1 MGKGL
6 PALSGGVRMVFMA
19 MKLRINLVRRNRRN
33 KRAFPFRHPL
43 ISMGILALAVLLA
56 GAGWLYLSLP
66 RVEFLNQRH
75 PRTTALMNLRAR
87 QAKIEAKPYAIQQE
101 WTAWEHFP
109 LLLQQAVV
117 ASEDAAFYSHEGVD
131 LYELKESL
139 KKNLQ
144 AGKKARGGSTI
155 TMQLARNLFLSPRK
169 SFLRKLREILIARRL
184 EAALSKQRI
193 LHLYLNIVELGRGV
207 FGFPAAA
214 RRFFGRPLEKLTP
227 TEILRLV
234 AVLPKPLRVTP
245 LSNSRYLQWRVR
257 LVADRMVQRG
267 QLTQQQRARIEDD
280 L

>member
-1 MGKGL
+1 MSVFH
-6 PALSGGVRMVFMA
+6 SGFRIISMA
-19 MKLRINLVRRNRRN
+19 FKLRINRVRRSRRN
-33 KRAFPFRHPL
+33 KRAFPLRHPL
-43 ISMGILALAVLLA
+43 LFLGILVLAGSLA
-56 GAGWLYLSLP
+56 GAAWIYLSLP
-66 RVEFLNQRH
+66 GVESLSRSH
-75 PRTTALMNLRAR
+75 PSLTALMELRMR
-87 QAKIEAKPYAIQQE
+87 QAKEEAKPYAIHQE

-109 LLLQQAVV
+109 PLLQRAVV

-131 LYELKESL
+131 LFELKESL
-139 KKNLQ
+139 KKNLR

-169 SFLRKLREILIARRL
+169 SLLRKLREILIARRL

-214 RRFFGRPLEKLTP
+214 RRFFGRSLQNLTV

-267 QLTQQQRARIEDD
+267 HLTPQQRARIEDD

>member
-1 MGKGL
+1 
-6 PALSGGVRMVFMA
+6 
-19 MKLRINLVRRNRRN
+19 MKLRINLVRRNQRN
-33 KRAFPFRHPL
+33 RRAFLFRHPL
-43 ISMGILALAVLLA
+43 LSLGILVLAGLLA
-56 GAGWLYLSLP
+56 GAAWLYLSLP

-75 PRTTALMNLRAR
+75 PRTTALMNLRVR
-87 QAKIEAKPYAIQQE
+87 QAKEESKPFAIQQK

-109 LLLQQAVV
+109 PFLQRAVV

-131 LYELKESL
+131 LFELKESL

-169 SFLRKLREILIARRL
+169 SLLRKLREILIARRL

-193 LHLYLNIVELGRGV
+193 LHLYLNVVELGRGV
-207 FGFPAAA
+207 FGFPASS
-214 RRFFGRPLEKLTP
+214 RRFFGRPLVELTP
-227 TEILRLV
+227 TQTLRLV

-257 LVADRMVQRG
+257 LVADRMLQRG
-267 QLTQQQRARIEDD
+267 HLTAEQRARIEDD